1 MDDLSPRTVRAWS
14 EHLRVTPG
22 EVDPP
27 HLRREL
33 KRGSIPGVLTASAR
47 YYPDAVLS
55 VDDVCLSRTQLAAS
69 VSRCASVLGDHGMS
83 HGSRIVIN
91 ARSSMALVVAYL
103 GALSVG
109 GVVVLANPTYTA
121 SELTEVVDR
130 ARASVL
136 LVDDGDGDRESSV
149 QKLRMGDLAA
159 AADGATE
166 HPLPEVSSDD
176 VALLAFTSGT
186 TGSPKVVPLTH
197 GELLASIRAAM
208 QAWGWSSA
216 DTLVHALPLF
226 HQHGLSGI
234 HASLIAGSSAVILS
248 SSDPERLMQAVE
260 RARGTVL
267 FGVPSIH
274 QRLIDLEPEA
284 LAPMRQ
290 LRLVTSGSGPLPA
303 ALAREFREKTGIEP
317 LERYGLTE
325 SGLNVSNPYFGKRVP
340 GTVGTPLPGVEVVL
354 RDQIGTPVESGTS
367 GEITLRGPQIF
378 SGYLDDPEAT
388 DEAFW
393 PDGWFRTGDLGRW
406 NEDDRLVITGRLKEL
421 IITGG
426 MNVVPQEVERVIERF
441 RGVAAAAVAGIRS
454 DRWGEEVAAWVVPTD
469 SGTLEPEDLIAFTR
483 EHLAAYKCP
492 KRVYVVTDLPRNAMG
507 KLIRRSLAG
516 TVDQ

>member
-1 MDDLSPRTVRAWS
+1 MDGLPRRTVHAWA
-14 EHLRVTPG
+14 EHLRVTPE

-33 KRGSIPGVLTASAR
+33 KRGSIPAVLTASAR
-47 YYPDAVLS
+47 NHPDAVLS
-55 VDDVCLSRTQLAAS
+55 VDDVHLTRAHLAAS
-69 VSRCASVLGDHGMS
+69 VSRYASVLGDHGMS

-91 ARSSMALVVAYL
+91 ARSSMDLVVAYL
-103 GALSVG
+103 AALSVG
-109 GVVVLANPTYTA
+109 GVVVLTNPTYTA
-121 SELTEVVDR
+121 TELDAVIDR
-130 ARASVL
+130 ARASIL
-136 LVDDGDGDRESSV
+136 LVDDDGDRESSV
-149 QKLRMGDLAA
+149 PKLRMGDLAA

-216 DTLVHALPLF
+216 DTLVHALPLS

-234 HASLIAGSSAVILS
+234 HASLIAGSSAAILS
-248 SSDPERLMQAVE
+248 SFDPERLMQAIE
-260 RARGTVL
+260 RAQGTVL

-274 QRLIDLEPEA
+274 QRLVALEPEA
-284 LAPMRQ
+284 LAPIRR
-290 LRLVTSGSGPLPA
+290 LRLVTSGSAPLPA
-303 ALAREFREKTGIEP
+303 GLAREFRDKTGIEP

-325 SGLNVSNPYFGKRVP
+325 SGLNVSNPYSGKRVP

-354 RDQIGTPVESGTS
+354 RDQSGAPVEPGTA

-378 SGYLDDPEAT
+378 SGYLDDPGATEA
-388 DEAFW
+388 AFW

-441 RGVAAAAVAGIRS
+441 PGVEAAAVAGIPS
-454 DRWGEEVAAWVVPTD
+454 ERWGEEIAAWIVPTD
-469 SGTLEPEDLIAFTR
+469 SGTFEPEDLIAFAR

-492 KRVYVVTDLPRNAMG
+492 KRVYVVDDLPRNAMG
-507 KLIRRSLAG
+507 KLSRTALAE